1 NRDAVHVRVALVI
14 QTVLQAQR
22 TELFLAQFARQTATN
37 LVGVLRDAFIDD
49 GLVVLIVL
57 VHSGTPGFVFVSH
70 DTAFRLRRAS
80 DSYCQSALS
89 APATGRLDASLI
101 C

>member
-1 NRDAVHVRVALVI
+1 VALQV

-22 TELFLAQFARQTATN
+22 TELLFAQFARQAAAN
-37 LVGVLRDAFIDD
+37 LVGVLRDPFIDD

-57 VHSGTPGFVFVSH
+57 VHSGTPVFALH
-70 DTAFRLRRAS
+70 AALRLRRAKISAFASTVERSLS
-80 DSYCQSALS
+80 DR
-89 APATGRLDASLI
+89 PLI